1 MTTKRTDQPI
11 PSATTRVRS
20 AAAEPTAASGRAAR
34 RSSPDCKISVPMSTP
49 AGWTPRQPVAFLVAG
64 CKCRGWARPRIA
76 TLSGGT
82 RVSPLV
88 LGTGGIAGPKDCYIY
103 RGGIEPF
110 GSAENPKTLGAAE
123 PVSQA
128 EQTDVSRYY
137 DLLHLWT
144 RLNKGFRAFSGIE
157 ARAIHRWLDHPD
169 SGDFSPAT
177 IHAIMLAGGLADTP
191 IAALDAGCGYGGT
204 MFALQAALGGCWH
217 GITISPRQCAV
228 GAKAARQKGLGDA
241 VTFACASYDAADAR
255 LQSDLRHRE
264 PGPQHRP
271 GPDGRQSGG
280 RAAPGRYLHHRRR
293 HAGRS
298 GAGGIRRR
306 PGGLQGSV
314 ALPRDAVRDPMVGA
328 SRRRAMRRRRHPR
341 PQRPDAAALRARG
354 VAGDRRGPPAPPLA
368 RSARPAADRRSGD
381 RRPAAGAARPRARRA
396 LHDDPGAQAAVVQFS
411 ASLPAILLRHCPRKR
426 AIQYARDS
434 IRILFPSISTACVYW
449 IARFRGQ

>member
-1 MTTKRTDQPI
+1 M
-11 PSATTRVRS
+11 
-20 AAAEPTAASGRAAR
+20 
-34 RSSPDCKISVPMSTP
+34 
-49 AGWTPRQPVAFLVAG
+49 
-64 CKCRGWARPRIA
+64 
-76 TLSGGT
+76 
-82 RVSPLV
+82 
-88 LGTGGIAGPKDCYIY
+88 
-103 RGGIEPF
+103 
-110 GSAENPKTLGAAE
+110 
-123 PVSQA
+123 SQA

-228 GAKAARQKGLGDA
+228 GAKAARQKGLADA
-241 VTFACASYDAADAR
+241 VTFACGSYDEPQTPGYNLIYGIESLVHSIDPAR
-255 LQSDLRHRE
+255 TVANL
-264 PGPQHRP
+264 
-271 GPDGRQSGG
+271 
-280 RAAPGRYLHHRRR
+280 
-293 HAGRS
+293 AG
-298 GAGGIRRR
+298 ALR
-306 PGGLQGSV
+306 PGGTFIIV
-314 ALPRDAVRDPMVGA
+314 DDMPVDPVPAEFAGDLAGFKAAWRCPVMPSA
-328 SRRRAMRRRRHPR
+328 TQWSAHL
-341 PQRPDAAALRARG
+341 AAAQCD
-354 VAGDRRGPPAPPLA
+354 VVDT
-368 RSARPAADRRSGD
+368 
-381 RRPAAGAARPRARRA
+381 RA